1 MSLVSS
7 IVSSPSSSSPS
18 ATRNL
23 TFILLMICFYFVSY
37 LVAIV
42 ECSDN
47 NITITKIKAPLH
59 HPLTIDYYSKT
70 CPQLDDLVG
79 SVTGPRFKQT
89 PVAGPATIRLF
100 FHDCFVEGCDASI
113 LIAPGAEGS
122 ALVERNMPENKNLP
136 PEGFETVEMAK
147 KVVESKCPGAVS
159 CADILAIAARD
170 FIHLAGGPYY
180 KVKKGRKDSK
190 KSKPFKVKYH
200 LPRSNSSISSLL
212 SLFSSKGL
220 TARDLVALSRARLIG
235 FAHCDQFLDRLYN
248 YQSTGRP
255 DPSVDPD
262 SSSPSRCTAAAVT
275 GGNGDVVSPLDVQT
289 PFAFDNGYYGNLENK
304 LGVLGTDQ
312 GLWLDPRTKDLVEEM
327 GREKGRFFEAFVEG
341 MDKMGSHGVKR
352 GRKGEIRR
360 ECGKHLS

>member
-220 TARDLVALSRARLIG
+220 TARDLVAALQGATHRLRALRPVPRPPLQLPKHRQTRPLRRPRLLKSLQMY
-235 FAHCDQFLDRLYN
+235 CRRRY
-248 YQSTGRP
+248 
-255 DPSVDPD
+255 
-262 SSSPSRCTAAAVT
+262 
-275 GGNGDVVSPLDVQT
+275 
-289 PFAFDNGYYGNLENK
+289 
-304 LGVLGTDQ
+304 
-312 GLWLDPRTKDLVEEM
+312 
-327 GREKGRFFEAFVEG
+327 
-341 MDKMGSHGVKR
+341 
-352 GRKGEIRR
+352 RR
-360 ECGKHLS
+360 ERRRRIPLGRADSVRV